1 MQALAALLSRLISL
15 YSFFIWIRIILS
27 WFNPYPRPYSFTW
40 YFSRMVDPYLGIFR
54 SRKFVIGYFDLSP
67 LLAVAVLSV
76 VQSVLQ
82 LFAAFGTLRLSWI
95 VAVFLQA
102 FWSYGLSLFFWIA
115 IIMMIFRTISA
126 FSRGGT
132 FSRMYNVMDPLVRK
146 VQSLFFPRRLVKDT
160 TLCVLTLAIL
170 IVLYFVCRYLVSMLI
185 TLAYRIPI

>member
-1 MQALAALLSRLISL
+1 MQTLAALLSRLISL

-27 WFNPYPRPYSFTW
+27 WFSPYPRPYSFTW

-82 LFAAFGTLRLSWI
+82 LFAAFGTLRVSWI

-115 IIMMIFRTISA
+115 IIMMILRTISA